1 MADSGESARPGLA
14 QRLPVWWYRRRLAA
28 RLVPLL
34 PLSWLFRLLTAVRR
48 TLYRR
53 GLLASVRLPVPV
65 VVVGNL
71 TVGGAGKTPLTLW
84 LIARLR
90 ERGLRPGIVSR
101 GYGAEAAKHTKGAG
115 VRPVLRD
122 SAAAEVGD
130 EPLLLARRSGVP
142 VFVGRDRVA
151 AGRALLAAHPECDV
165 IVSDDGLQ
173 HYRLQRA
180 VELVVFDG
188 RGAGNARLLP
198 AGPLREPLGRLADAS
213 ALIWNGAPEARVA
226 HAAGVLPQFS
236 MRLAGERFAALAD
249 PQRTCAVADLRGK
262 RLYALA
268 GIGDPARF
276 FRQLETLGLV
286 FEARP
291 FPDHHAYTA
300 ADLAFA
306 RDGVL
311 LMTEKDAV
319 KCAPIYTGE
328 SWFLP
333 VAAEILPC
341 AAATG
346 SVGSAKAPGLLDIIL
361 EKFNGRTLA

>member
-34 PLSWLFRLLTAVRR
+34 PLSWLFRLLTALRR
-48 TLYRR
+48 ALYRR

-71 TVGGAGKTPLTLW
+71 TVGGAGKTPLVLW
-84 LIARLR
+84 LVARLR
-90 ERGLRPGIVSR
+90 EQGRRPGIVSR
-101 GYGAEAAKHTKGAG
+101 GYGAEATKHTKEAG
-115 VRPVLRD
+115 VRPVLPD

-151 AGRALLAAHPECDV
+151 AGR
-165 IVSDDGLQ
+165 
-173 HYRLQRA
+173 
-180 VELVVFDG
+180 
-188 RGAGNARLLP
+188 LP
-198 AGPLREPLGRLADAS
+198 AGPLREPLGRLAEAS

-226 HAAGVLPQFS
+226 QAAGTLPQFS

-249 PQRTCAVADLRGK
+249 PQRSCAAADLRGK

-268 GIGDPARF
+268 GIGDPSRF
-276 FRQLETLGLV
+276 FRQLEALGLI

-291 FPDHHAYTA
+291 FPDHHAYTG

-319 KCAPIYTGE
+319 KCAAIYTGE

-341 AAATG
+341 AGDLGGAE
-346 SVGSAKAPGLLDIIL
+346 APGLLDIIL